1 MVSYERALNHLMRNA
16 PRGIWKVAE
25 WKLVV
30 LADVS
35 ASKLSKFQ
43 VLARSLS
50 QRHATRIEVFI
61 VEEEGVTQLQAG
73 LACDRF
79 VLSEST
85 FHLWIALLHTGLGQ
99 GSKPRLSA
107 VKPSNVVVFEDA
119 DVTNRVLVLEGW
131 TKLPHEQQCE
141 QTST

>member
-1 MVSYERALNHLMRNA
+1 MNTNMLVAVRWGSDFSHVKTVTMVSYERALNHLMRNA
-16 PRGIWKVAE
+16 PRGIGKVAE

-43 VLARSLS
+43 DLARCLS

-61 VEEEGVTQLQAG
+61 VEEDDVTQLQAG
-73 LACDRF
+73 LTCDRF

-85 FHLWIALLHTGLGQ
+85 FHLW
-99 GSKPRLSA
+99 KVLSR
-107 VKPSNVVVFEDA
+107 SC
-119 DVTNRVLVLEGW
+119 TRV
-131 TKLPHEQQCE
+131 
-141 QTST
+141 